1 MYELVKISEIC
12 YYINC
17 PAKIGIYIA
26 KENEVYLID
35 SGNDKDAGKKVKK
48 ILEKNNWKLQGILN
62 THSNADHIG
71 GNHYLQEYTGCKVYS
86 SGIEAAFTRYPIL
99 EPSFLY
105 GGYPCKDLRHKFL
118 LAQES
123 EVTDFSDDEFPNEIE
138 RIPLPGHFFDMTGF
152 CTPDKTIFLADCLS
166 SKATLEKY
174 GVSFIYD
181 VTAYL
186 KTLEMVEQME
196 GAIFVPAHAEV
207 TNDIKELVQYNR
219 QKVLEIAEQILDI
232 CKEPVNFET
241 ILQQIFQYYGLVM
254 NFEQYV
260 LVGSTIRSYLSWLH
274 DSGKIKS
281 LFEDNM
287 LLWKKM

>member
-1 MYELVKISEIC
+1 M
-12 YYINC
+12 
-17 PAKIGIYIA
+17 
-26 KENEVYLID
+26 
-35 SGNDKDAGKKVKK
+35 
-48 ILEKNNWKLQGILN
+48 
-62 THSNADHIG
+62 
-71 GNHYLQEYTGCKVYS
+71 
-86 SGIEAAFTRYPIL
+86 
-99 EPSFLY
+99 
-105 GGYPCKDLRHKFL
+105 
-118 LAQES
+118 
-123 EVTDFSDDEFPNEIE
+123 
-138 RIPLPGHFFDMTGF
+138 
-152 CTPDKTIFLADCLS
+152 
-166 SKATLEKY
+166 EKY

-232 CKEPVNFET
+232 CQEPVNFET

-274 DSGKIKS
+274 DSGKIKG